1 LEGRIRGKSIQKS
14 TKEQIQERPD
24 IKKVGKEHIL
34 RLRYKIIIF
43 LSFFLICAS
52 LLIGTAAADSGVG
65 IREEINQFPGFA
77 GILIK
82 DLNTQEVLFSHN
94 EDKLFTPA
102 SLTKVFTL
110 LVALEIFGEE
120 YAYPTSFY
128 FSSTTPG
135 EINGDLYIVG
145 SGDPTQTPE
154 VIRKIADALVQKFS
168 IKYISGDIV
177 LDNSKFLPEEF
188 LGRGWMWDDKNPLIG
203 ALTVTGYKV
212 KEKQNSY
219 LNTMP
224 LLWGNIF
231 SQELSKKGVKI
242 GGDIRIGKTKENLR
256 IKYIYYSDTLD
267 KILAYMMKKSDNQSA
282 ENIFRTLA
290 LMDNPEGSPTTIARA
305 IASLE
310 EVIDTA
316 LGLKWGK
323 DYILVDGCGLSEYN
337 LTTPT
342 HLVNAI
348 TYLYRKYDFKIL
360 DYFASTKE
368 KGTLKERMPFQVW
381 GKTGTLSSASALAG
395 LLETKDKRWV
405 VFCLME
411 NNFIFI
417 EEENNPKKFENR
429 IIEYIYENL

>member
-1 LEGRIRGKSIQKS
+1 M
-14 TKEQIQERPD
+14 
-24 IKKVGKEHIL
+24 
-34 RLRYKIIIF
+34 IF
-43 LSFFLICAS
+43 TSFLICVAGAG
-52 LLIGTAAADSGVG
+52 IG
-65 IREEINQFPGFA
+65 IREEIDQFPGFS

-102 SLTKVFTL
+102 SLTKIFTL
-110 LVALEIFGEE
+110 LAALEIFDEKQH
-120 YAYPTSFY
+120 AYPTSFY
-128 FSSTTPG
+128 FSSTAPG
-135 EINGDLYIVG
+135 EINGDLYAVG
-145 SGDPTQTPE
+145 SGDPTQSPE
-154 VIRKIADALVQKFS
+154 VIRKIADALVQKFG
-168 IKYISGDIV
+168 IRHISGDIV

-224 LLWGNIF
+224 LLWGKIF

-242 GGDIRIGKTKENLR
+242 DGSIRIGKTKENLQV
-256 IKYIYYSDTLD
+256 KYIYYSDTLD

-290 LMDNPEGSPTTIARA
+290 IEDNPEETSTIAQA

-310 EVIDTA
+310 EVIDTV

-337 LTTPT
+337 LTTPA
-342 HLVNAI
+342 HLVEAI
-348 TYLYRKYDFKIL
+348 SYLYQKYDFKIL
-360 DYFASTKE
+360 DYFANTKE
-368 KGTLKERMPFQVW
+368 KGTLKERLPFQVW

-395 LLETKDKRWV
+395 ILQTKNKRWV

-417 EEENNPKKFENR
+417 EEENDPKIFENR

>member
-1 LEGRIRGKSIQKS
+1 M
-14 TKEQIQERPD
+14 
-24 IKKVGKEHIL
+24 
-34 RLRYKIIIF
+34 IF
-43 LSFFLICAS
+43 TS
-52 LLIGTAAADSGVG
+52 LLICVAGAGTD
-65 IREEINQFPGFA
+65 IREEINQFPGFS

-82 DLNTQEVLFSHN
+82 DLNTQEILFSHN

-102 SLTKVFTL
+102 SLAKIFTL
-110 LVALEIFGEE
+110 LSALEILGEE
-120 YAYPTSFY
+120 YVYQTSFY
-128 FSSTTPG
+128 FSSTVPG
-135 EINGDLYIVG
+135 EINGDLYVVG
-145 SGDPTQTPE
+145 SGDPTQSPE
-154 VIRKIADALVQKFS
+154 VIRKIADDLVQKFG
-168 IKYISGDIV
+168 IRHISGDIV

-203 ALTVTGYKV
+203 ALTVMGYKV

-242 GGDIRIGKTKENLR
+242 EGNIRIGKTKENLR
-256 IKYIYYSDTLD
+256 VKYIYYSDTMD

-290 LMDNPEGSPTTIARA
+290 SEGNPDEVSTIARA

-310 EVIDTA
+310 EVIDTS

-337 LTTPT
+337 LTTPS
-342 HLVNAI
+342 HLVKAI
-348 TYLYRKYDFKIL
+348 TYLYQKYDFKIL

-368 KGTLKERMPFQVW
+368 KGTLKERRPFQVW
-381 GKTGTLSSASALAG
+381 GKTGTLSSTSALAG
-395 LLETKDKRWV
+395 ILQTKNKRWI

-417 EEENNPKKFENR
+417 EEENDPKIFENR

>member
-1 LEGRIRGKSIQKS
+1 MDIAVAGIG
-14 TKEQIQERPD
+14 TGIQEEVD
-24 IKKVGKEHIL
+24 K
-34 RLRYKIIIF
+34 F
-43 LSFFLICAS
+43 
-52 LLIGTAAADSGVG
+52 SG
-65 IREEINQFPGFA
+65 FS

-102 SLTKVFTL
+102 SLTKIFTL
-110 LVALEIFGEE
+110 LVALETFDEE
-120 YAYPTSFY
+120 QYAYPTSFY

-145 SGDPTQTPE
+145 SGDPTQSPD
-154 VIRKIADALVQKFS
+154 VIRKIADALVQKYG
-168 IKYISGDIV
+168 IRYISGDIV

-203 ALTVTGYKV
+203 ALTVTGYKI

-219 LNTMP
+219 FNTMP
-224 LLWGNIF
+224 LLWGKIF

-242 GGDIRIGKTKENLR
+242 EGNVRIRKAQEDLR
-256 IKYIYYSDTLD
+256 VKYIYYSDTLE
-267 KILAYMMKKSDNQSA
+267 KMLAYMMKKSDNQSA

-290 LMDNPEGSPTTIARA
+290 LIGNPDEVSTITRA
-305 IASLE
+305 ISSLE
-310 EVIDTA
+310 EVIDTT

-337 LTTPT
+337 LTTPA
-342 HLVNAI
+342 HLVKAI

-368 KGTLKERMPFQVW
+368 KGTLKERLPFQVW

-417 EEENNPKKFENR
+417 EDENDPKIFENR
-429 IIEYIYENL
+429 IIEYIYENF

>member
-1 LEGRIRGKSIQKS
+1 MK
-14 TKEQIQERPD
+14 D
-24 IKKVGKEHIL
+24 IMGYVIKPGKELIL
-34 RLRYKIIIF
+34 KLKHRIIIF
-43 LSFFLICAS
+43 LSSFLICVS
-52 LLIGTAAADSGVG
+52 LLICVAGAGTG
-65 IREEINQFPGFA
+65 IREEINQFPGFS
-77 GILIK
+77 GVLIK

-94 EDKLFTPA
+94 EDKFFTPA
-102 SLTKVFTL
+102 SLTKIFTL
-110 LVALEIFGEE
+110 LAALEIFNEE
-120 YAYPTSFY
+120 QYAYPTFFY

-154 VIRKIADALVQKFS
+154 VIRKIADALVQKFN
-168 IKYISGDIV
+168 IKCISGDIV
-177 LDNSKFLPEEF
+177 LDNSKFSPEEF

-224 LLWGNIF
+224 FLWGKIF

-242 GGDIRIGKTKENLR
+242 EGNIRIGKVQEDLR

-290 LMDNPEGSPTTIARA
+290 PEDNPEGVSTIARA

-310 EVIDTA
+310 EVMDIF

-342 HLVNAI
+342 HLVEAI
-348 TYLYRKYDFKIL
+348 TYLYQKFDFKIL
-360 DYFASTKE
+360 DYFANTKE
-368 KGTLKERMPFQVW
+368 KGTLKERLPFQVW
-381 GKTGTLSSASALAG
+381 GKTGTLSSTSALAG
-395 LLETKDKRWV
+395 LFETKNKRWV

-417 EEENNPKKFENR
+417 EEEDDPKIFENR

>member
-1 LEGRIRGKSIQKS
+1 MSQTFAEKTR
-14 TKEQIQERPD
+14 KEQSL
-24 IKKVGKEHIL
+24 K
-34 RLRYKIIIF
+34 LRYKIIT
-43 LSFFLICAS
+43 LSFIILIFTS
-52 LLIGTAAADSGVG
+52 LLICVAGAGTD
-65 IREEINQFPGFA
+65 IREETNQFSGFS

-82 DLNTQEVLFSHN
+82 DLNTQEVLFSYN

-102 SLTKVFTL
+102 SLTKIFTL
-110 LVALEIFGEE
+110 LSALEILGEE
-120 YAYPTSFY
+120 YVYQTSFY
-128 FSSTTPG
+128 FSSTVPG
-135 EINGDLYIVG
+135 EINGDLYMAG
-145 SGDPTQTPE
+145 SGDPTQSPE
-154 VIRKIADALVQKFS
+154 VIRKIADDLVQKFS
-168 IKYISGDIV
+168 IRHISGDIV

-203 ALTVTGYKV
+203 AFTVTGYKV

-219 LNTMP
+219 LDTMP

-242 GGDIRIGKTKENLR
+242 KGDIRIGKIPKDLKV
-256 IKYIYYSDTLD
+256 KYIYYSNTLD
-267 KILAYMMKKSDNQSA
+267 KILAYMMKESDNQSA

-290 LMDNPEGSPTTIARA
+290 QENNPEEASTVARA

-316 LGLKWGK
+316 LGLKWGE

-337 LTTPT
+337 LTTPA
-342 HLVNAI
+342 HLVKAI
-348 TYLYRKYDFKIL
+348 TYLYQKYDFKIL

-368 KGTLKERMPFQVW
+368 KGTLKERLSFQAW

-395 LLETKDKRWV
+395 LLQTKNKRWI

-411 NNFIFI
+411 NNFLFI
-417 EEENNPKKFENR
+417 EEGNDPKIFENR

>member
-1 LEGRIRGKSIQKS
+1 MKLK
-14 TKEQIQERPD
+14 
-24 IKKVGKEHIL
+24 
-34 RLRYKIIIF
+34 YKIIIF
-43 LSFFLICAS
+43 LSSFLIFTS
-52 LLIGTAAADSGVG
+52 LLIGAAGAGTD
-65 IREEINQFPGFA
+65 IREEINQFPGFS
-77 GILIK
+77 GVLIK
-82 DLNTQEVLFSHN
+82 DLNTQEVLFSHS

-102 SLTKVFTL
+102 SLTKIFTL
-110 LVALEIFGEE
+110 LAALEIFDEQQ

-145 SGDPTQTPE
+145 SGDPTQSPD
-154 VIRKIADALVQKFS
+154 VIRKIADTLVQKYD
-168 IKYISGDIV
+168 IRHISGDIV
-177 LDNSKFLPEEF
+177 LDNSKFLPQEF

-242 GGDIRIGKTKENLR
+242 EGNIRIGKVQEDLQV
-256 IKYIYYSDTLD
+256 KYINYSDTLD

-290 LMDNPEGSPTTIARA
+290 PEDNPEGGSATIARS

-310 EVIDTA
+310 EIIDTV

-337 LTTPT
+337 LMTPA
-342 HLVNAI
+342 HLVKAI
-348 TYLYRKYDFKIL
+348 SYLYRKYDFKIL
-360 DYFASTKE
+360 DYFANTKE
-368 KGTLKERMPFQVW
+368 KGTLKERLPFQVW

-395 LLETKDKRWV
+395 LLETKNKKWI

-417 EEENNPKKFENR
+417 EEEDDPKKFENR
-429 IIEYIYENL
+429 IIEYIYENF

>member
-1 LEGRIRGKSIQKS
+1 LK
-14 TKEQIQERPD
+14 
-24 IKKVGKEHIL
+24 
-34 RLRYKIIIF
+34 LRYKIIIF
-43 LSFFLICAS
+43 LSSFLICAL
-52 LLIGTAAADSGVG
+52 LLIGTVAADPGVG
-65 IREEINQFPGFA
+65 IRDEINQFPGFS
-77 GILIK
+77 GVLIK
-82 DLNTQEVLFSHN
+82 DLNTQEVLFSYN

-102 SLTKVFTL
+102 SLTKIFTL
-110 LVALEIFGEE
+110 MAALEIFDEE
-120 YAYPTSFY
+120 QYAYPTSFY

-135 EINGDLYIVG
+135 EINGDLYIAG

-154 VIRKIADALVQKFS
+154 VIRKIADALVQKFN
-168 IKYISGDIV
+168 IRHISGDIV

-203 ALTVTGYKV
+203 ALTVMGSKV

-242 GGDIRIGKTKENLR
+242 EGGIRIGKTKEDSR
-256 IKYIYYSDTLD
+256 VKYVYYSDTLD

-282 ENIFRTLA
+282 ENIFRSLA
-290 LMDNPEGSPTTIARA
+290 PEDNPEGSSTTIARS

-316 LGLKWGK
+316 LGLKWGE
-323 DYILVDGCGLSEYN
+323 DYIFVDGCGLSEYN
-337 LTTPT
+337 LITSA
-342 HLVNAI
+342 HLVEVI
-348 TYLYRKYDFKIL
+348 SYLYRKYDFKIL
-360 DYFASTKE
+360 DYFANTKE
-368 KGTLKERMPFQVW
+368 KGTLRERLPFQVW

-395 LLETKDKRWV
+395 LLKTKNKRWV

-417 EEENNPKKFENR
+417 EDENDPKIFENR
-429 IIEYIYENL
+429 IIEHIYENF

>member
-1 LEGRIRGKSIQKS
+1 LK
-14 TKEQIQERPD
+14 
-24 IKKVGKEHIL
+24 
-34 RLRYKIIIF
+34 LRYKIIIF
-43 LSFFLICAS
+43 LLSFLICVS
-52 LLIGTAAADSGVG
+52 LLIGAAGAGTGTG
-65 IREEINQFPGFA
+65 IQEEIKQFPGFS

-102 SLTKVFTL
+102 SLTKIFTL
-110 LVALEIFGEE
+110 LAALEIFDEE
-120 YAYPTSFY
+120 QYAYPTSFY

-135 EINGDLYIVG
+135 EINGNLYVAG
-145 SGDPTQTPE
+145 SGDPTQSPE
-154 VIRKIADALVQKFS
+154 VIRKIADDLVQKYS
-168 IKYISGDIV
+168 IRHISGDII
-177 LDNSKFLPEEF
+177 LDNSKFSPEEF

-203 ALTVTGYKV
+203 ALTVTGDKV

-242 GGDIRIGKTKENLR
+242 KGNIRIGNVQEGLKV
-256 IKYIYYSDTLD
+256 KYIYYSDSLD
-267 KILAYMMKKSDNQSA
+267 KILAYMMKKSDNQIA

-290 LMDNPEGSPTTIARA
+290 PEDNPEEGSITIARA

-310 EVIDTA
+310 KIVDTA

-337 LTTPT
+337 LTTPA
-342 HLVNAI
+342 HLVKAI
-348 TYLYRKYDFKIL
+348 SYLYRKYDFKIL
-360 DYFASTKE
+360 DYFATTKE
-368 KGTLKERMPFQVW
+368 KGTLRERLPFQVW

-395 LLETKDKRWV
+395 LLETKNKRWV

-417 EEENNPKKFENR
+417 EEENDPKIFENR

>member
-1 LEGRIRGKSIQKS
+1 L
-14 TKEQIQERPD
+14 
-24 IKKVGKEHIL
+24 IKKIGKEKSL
-34 RLRYKIIIF
+34 KLRYKIIIF
-43 LSFFLICAS
+43 LSSFLICVS
-52 LLIGTAAADSGVG
+52 LLIGAAGAGTIG
-65 IREEINQFPGFA
+65 IREEINQFSGFS

-102 SLTKVFTL
+102 SLTKIFTL
-110 LVALEIFGEE
+110 MAALEILGEE

-135 EINGDLYIVG
+135 EINGNLHVVG
-145 SGDPTQTPE
+145 SGDPTQSPD
-154 VIRKIADALVQKFS
+154 VIRKIADDLVQKYS
-168 IKYISGDIV
+168 IRHISGDIV

-203 ALTVTGYKV
+203 ALTVTGSKV
-212 KEKQNSY
+212 KEKQISY

-242 GGDIRIGKTKENLR
+242 EGDIRIGKTPEDLQ
-256 IKYIYYSDTLD
+256 IKYIYYSDTMD
-267 KILAYMMKKSDNQSA
+267 KMLAYMMKKSDNQSA

-290 LMDNPEGSPTTIARA
+290 PEDSPEGGSITIARA

-310 EVIDTA
+310 KIVDTA

-337 LTTPT
+337 LTTPA
-342 HLVNAI
+342 HLVKAI
-348 TYLYRKYDFKIL
+348 AYLYQKHDFKIL
-360 DYFASTKE
+360 DYFATTKE
-368 KGTLKERMPFQVW
+368 GGTLKERLPFQAW

-395 LLETKDKRWV
+395 ILQTKNKRWV

-417 EEENNPKKFENR
+417 EEENDPKIFENR
-429 IIEYIYENL
+429 IIEYIYEKL

>member
-1 LEGRIRGKSIQKS
+1 MK
-14 TKEQIQERPD
+14 
-24 IKKVGKEHIL
+24 
-34 RLRYKIIIF
+34 LRYKIIIF
-43 LSFFLICAS
+43 LSSFLICAL
-52 LLIGTAAADSGVG
+52 LLIGTVAADPGVG
-65 IREEINQFPGFA
+65 IRDEINQFPGFS
-77 GILIK
+77 GVLIK
-82 DLNTQEVLFSHN
+82 DLNTQEVLFSYN

-102 SLTKVFTL
+102 SLTKIFTL
-110 LVALEIFGEE
+110 MAALEIFDEE
-120 YAYPTSFY
+120 QYAYPTSFY

-135 EINGDLYIVG
+135 EINGDLYIAG

-154 VIRKIADALVQKFS
+154 VIRKIADALVQKFN
-168 IKYISGDIV
+168 IRHISGDIV

-203 ALTVTGYKV
+203 ALTVMGSKV

-242 GGDIRIGKTKENLR
+242 EGGIRIGKTKEDSR
-256 IKYIYYSDTLD
+256 VKYVYYSDTLD

-282 ENIFRTLA
+282 ENIFRSLA
-290 LMDNPEGSPTTIARA
+290 PEDNPEGSSTTIARS

-316 LGLKWGK
+316 LGLKWGE

-337 LTTPT
+337 LITSA
-342 HLVNAI
+342 HLVEVI
-348 TYLYRKYDFKIL
+348 SYLYRKYDFKIL
-360 DYFASTKE
+360 DYFANTKE
-368 KGTLKERMPFQVW
+368 KGTLRERLPFQVW

-395 LLETKDKRWV
+395 LLKTKNKRWV

-417 EEENNPKKFENR
+417 EDENDPKIFENR
-429 IIEYIYENL
+429 IIEHIYENF

>member
-1 LEGRIRGKSIQKS
+1 LK
-14 TKEQIQERPD
+14 
-24 IKKVGKEHIL
+24 
-34 RLRYKIIIF
+34 LRYKIIIF
-43 LSFFLICAS
+43 LLSFLICVS
-52 LLIGTAAADSGVG
+52 LLIGAAGADTGTN
-65 IREEINQFPGFA
+65 IREEINQFPGFS

-102 SLTKVFTL
+102 SLTKIFTL
-110 LVALEIFGEE
+110 LAALEIFDEE
-120 YAYPTSFY
+120 QYAYPTSFY

-145 SGDPTQTPE
+145 SGDPTQSLE
-154 VIRKIADALVQKFS
+154 VIRKIADALVQKCN
-168 IKYISGDIV
+168 IKHISGDIV

-203 ALTVTGYKV
+203 ALTVMGYEV

-219 LNTMP
+219 LKTMP
-224 LLWGNIF
+224 LLWGNFF
-231 SQELSKKGVKI
+231 SQELSKKGLKI
-242 GGDIRIGKTKENLR
+242 DGSIRIGKTQEGLKV
-256 IKYIYYSDTLD
+256 KYIYYSDTLD
-267 KILAYMMKKSDNQSA
+267 KILAYMMKKSDNQTA
-282 ENIFRTLA
+282 ENIFRTLVPE
-290 LMDNPEGSPTTIARA
+290 DNPDGVSTIARA

-310 EVIDTA
+310 EVIDTT

-337 LTTPT
+337 LTTPA
-342 HLVNAI
+342 HLVKAI
-348 TYLYRKYDFKIL
+348 SYLYQKYDFKIL

-368 KGTLKERMPFQVW
+368 SGTLRERLPFQVW

-395 LLETKDKRWV
+395 LLETKNKRWV

-417 EEENNPKKFENR
+417 EEDDDPKIFENK

>member
-1 LEGRIRGKSIQKS
+1 MKLK
-14 TKEQIQERPD
+14 
-24 IKKVGKEHIL
+24 
-34 RLRYKIIIF
+34 YKIIIF
-43 LSFFLICAS
+43 LLSFLICVS
-52 LLIGTAAADSGVG
+52 LLIGAAGAGTGTD
-65 IREEINQFPGFA
+65 IREEISQFPGFS

-102 SLTKVFTL
+102 SLTKIFTL
-110 LVALEIFGEE
+110 LAALEILGEE

-128 FSSTTPG
+128 FSSTVPG
-135 EINGDLYIVG
+135 EINGDLYVVG

-154 VIRKIADALVQKFS
+154 VIRKIADDLVQKFS
-168 IKYISGDIV
+168 IRCISGDIV

-203 ALTVTGYKV
+203 ALTVMGYKV

-231 SQELSKKGVKI
+231 SQKLSEKGVKI
-242 GGDIRIGKTKENLR
+242 EGDIRIGKTQEDLKV
-256 IKYIYYSDTLD
+256 KYIYYSDTMD
-267 KILAYMMKKSDNQSA
+267 KMLAYMMKKSDNQSA

-290 LMDNPEGSPTTIARA
+290 PVDNLEGVSITIARA

-310 EVIDTA
+310 EIIDTA

-337 LTTPT
+337 LTTPA
-342 HLVNAI
+342 HLVKAI
-348 TYLYRKYDFKIL
+348 TYLYQKYDFKIL

-368 KGTLKERMPFQVW
+368 GGTLKERLPFQAW

-395 LLETKDKRWV
+395 ILQTKDKRWV

-417 EEENNPKKFENR
+417 EDENDPKIFENR

>member
-1 LEGRIRGKSIQKS
+1 MK
-14 TKEQIQERPD
+14 
-24 IKKVGKEHIL
+24 L
-34 RLRYKIIIF
+34 RCKIIIF
-43 LSFFLICAS
+43 LSFLLIFTS
-52 LLIGTAAADSGVG
+52 LLICVAGAGTD
-65 IREEINQFPGFA
+65 IREEINQFPGFS

-82 DLNTQEVLFSHN
+82 DLNTQEILFSHN

-102 SLTKVFTL
+102 SLAKIFTL
-110 LVALEIFGEE
+110 LSALEILGEE
-120 YAYPTSFY
+120 YVYQTSFY
-128 FSSTTPG
+128 FSSTVPG
-135 EINGDLYIVG
+135 EINGDLYVVG
-145 SGDPTQTPE
+145 SGDPTQSPE
-154 VIRKIADALVQKFS
+154 VIRKIADDLVQKFG
-168 IKYISGDIV
+168 IRHISGDIV

-203 ALTVTGYKV
+203 ALTVMGYKV

-242 GGDIRIGKTKENLR
+242 EGNIRIGKTKENLR
-256 IKYIYYSDTLD
+256 VKYIYYSDTMD

-290 LMDNPEGSPTTIARA
+290 SEGNPDEVSTIARA

-310 EVIDTA
+310 EVIDTS

-337 LTTPT
+337 LTTPS
-342 HLVNAI
+342 HLVKAI
-348 TYLYRKYDFKIL
+348 TYLYQKYDFKIL

-368 KGTLKERMPFQVW
+368 KGTLKERRHFQVW
-381 GKTGTLSSASALAG
+381 GKTGTLSSTSALAG
-395 LLETKDKRWV
+395 ILQTKNKRWI

-417 EEENNPKKFENR
+417 EEENDPKIFENR

>member
-1 LEGRIRGKSIQKS
+1 MKLK
-14 TKEQIQERPD
+14 
-24 IKKVGKEHIL
+24 
-34 RLRYKIIIF
+34 YKIIIF
-43 LSFFLICAS
+43 LLSFLLCVSLSIGAS
-52 LLIGTAAADSGVG
+52 GAGAGTG
-65 IREEINQFPGFA
+65 IQEEMNQFPGFS
-77 GILIK
+77 GVLIK
-82 DLNTQEVLFSHN
+82 NLNTQEVLFSHN

-102 SLTKVFTL
+102 SLTKIFTL
-110 LVALEIFGEE
+110 LAALEILGEE

-135 EINGDLYIVG
+135 EINGNLYVAG
-145 SGDPTQTPE
+145 SGDPIQSPE
-154 VIRKIADALVQKFS
+154 IIRKIADALVQKYS
-168 IKYISGDIV
+168 IRHISGDIV

-203 ALTVTGYKV
+203 ALTVMGDKV
-212 KEKQNSY
+212 KEKQISY
-219 LNTMP
+219 LNAMP

-242 GGDIRIGKTKENLR
+242 KGDIRIGKVQEGLKV
-256 IKYIYYSDTLD
+256 KYIYYSDTLD

-290 LMDNPEGSPTTIARA
+290 PEDNPEEVSSIARA

-310 EVIDTA
+310 EVIDTT
-316 LGLKWGK
+316 LSLKWGN

-337 LTTPT
+337 LTTPA

-348 TYLYRKYDFKIL
+348 TYLYRKYDFKVL

-368 KGTLKERMPFQVW
+368 SGTLRERLPFQVW

-395 LLETKDKRWV
+395 LLETKNKRWV

-411 NNFIFI
+411 NNFIFM
-417 EEENNPKKFENR
+417 EDENDPKKFENK
-429 IIEYIYENL
+429 IIEYIYEKL

>member
-1 LEGRIRGKSIQKS
+1 MKLKN
-14 TKEQIQERPD
+14 
-24 IKKVGKEHIL
+24 
-34 RLRYKIIIF
+34 KIIIF
-43 LSFFLICAS
+43 LSSFLICAS
-52 LLIGTAAADSGVG
+52 LLIGAAGADTGIG
-65 IREEINQFPGFA
+65 IREEISQFPGFS

-102 SLTKVFTL
+102 SLTKIFTL
-110 LVALEIFGEE
+110 LAALEIFGEE

-168 IKYISGDIV
+168 IKCISGDIV
-177 LDNSKFLPEEF
+177 LDNSKFSPEEF

-203 ALTVTGYKV
+203 ALTVRGCEV

-242 GGDIRIGKTKENLR
+242 EGNIRIGKVQEDLR

-290 LMDNPEGSPTTIARA
+290 PEGNPEGLSTTIARA

-310 EVIDTA
+310 EVIDIA

-323 DYILVDGCGLSEYN
+323 DYIFVDGCGLSEYN
-337 LTTPT
+337 LTTPA
-342 HLVNAI
+342 HLVKAI

-368 KGTLKERMPFQVW
+368 KGTLRERLPFQVW

-395 LLETKDKRWV
+395 LLETKNKRWV

-417 EEENNPKKFENR
+417 EEEDGPKKFENR
-429 IIEYIYENL
+429 IIEYIYENF

>member
-1 LEGRIRGKSIQKS
+1 L
-14 TKEQIQERPD
+14 
-24 IKKVGKEHIL
+24 
-34 RLRYKIIIF
+34 IF
-43 LSFFLICAS
+43 TS
-52 LLIGTAAADSGVG
+52 LLICVAGAGID
-65 IREEINQFPGFA
+65 IREEMNQFSGFS

-102 SLTKVFTL
+102 SLTKIFTL
-110 LVALEIFGEE
+110 LSALEILGEE
-120 YAYPTSFY
+120 YVYQTFFY
-128 FSSTTPG
+128 FSSTVSG

-145 SGDPTQTPE
+145 SGDPTQSPE
-154 VIRKIADALVQKFS
+154 VIRKIADDLVQKFS
-168 IKYISGDIV
+168 IKHISGDIV

-203 ALTVTGYKV
+203 ALTVMGYKV

-231 SQELSKKGVKI
+231 SQKLSEKGVKI
-242 GGDIRIGKTKENLR
+242 EGDIRIGKTKENLKV
-256 IKYIYYSDTLD
+256 KYIYYSDTLD

-290 LMDNPEGSPTTIARA
+290 PVDNPEGVSITIARA

-310 EVIDTA
+310 EIIDTA

-337 LTTPT
+337 LTTPA
-342 HLVNAI
+342 HLVKAI
-348 TYLYRKYDFKIL
+348 TYLYQKYDFKIL
-360 DYFASTKE
+360 DYFATTKE
-368 KGTLKERMPFQVW
+368 GGTLKERLPFQAW

-395 LLETKDKRWV
+395 ILQTKNKRWI

-417 EEENNPKKFENR
+417 EEENDPKIFENR

>member
-1 LEGRIRGKSIQKS
+1 MK
-14 TKEQIQERPD
+14 T
-24 IKKVGKEHIL
+24 GKEKSL
-34 RLRYKIIIF
+34 KLKYKIIIF
-43 LSFFLICAS
+43 LLSFLICVS
-52 LLIGTAAADSGVG
+52 LLIGAAGAGTGTD
-65 IREEINQFPGFA
+65 IREDINQFPGFS

-102 SLTKVFTL
+102 SLTKIFTL
-110 LVALEIFGEE
+110 LAALEIFDEE
-120 YAYPTSFY
+120 QYAYPTSFY

-145 SGDPTQTPE
+145 SGDPTQSPD
-154 VIRKIADALVQKFS
+154 VIRKIADALVQKFN
-168 IKYISGDIV
+168 INHISGDIV

-203 ALTVTGYKV
+203 ALAVMGDKV

-231 SQELSKKGVKI
+231 FQELSKKGVKI
-242 GGDIRIGKTKENLR
+242 KGDIRIGKVQEGLKV
-256 IKYIYYSDTLD
+256 KYIYYSDTLD
-267 KILAYMMKKSDNQSA
+267 KMLAYMMKKSDNQSA

-290 LMDNPEGSPTTIARA
+290 SEDNPEVVSTTIAQA

-310 EVIDTA
+310 EVIDTT

-337 LTTPT
+337 LMTPA
-342 HLVNAI
+342 HLVNAM

-360 DYFASTKE
+360 DYFANTKE
-368 KGTLKERMPFQVW
+368 GGTLKERLPFQVW

-395 LLETKDKRWV
+395 ILETKNKRWV
-405 VFCLME
+405 VFCLIE

-417 EEENNPKKFENR
+417 EEDNDPKIFENR

>member
-1 LEGRIRGKSIQKS
+1 MK
-14 TKEQIQERPD
+14 
-24 IKKVGKEHIL
+24 L
-34 RLRYKIIIF
+34 RCKIIIF
-43 LSFFLICAS
+43 LLFLLIFTS
-52 LLIGTAAADSGVG
+52 LLICVAGAGTD
-65 IREEINQFPGFA
+65 IREEINQFPGFS

-82 DLNTQEVLFSHN
+82 DLNTQEILFSHN

-102 SLTKVFTL
+102 SLAKIFTL
-110 LVALEIFGEE
+110 LSALEILGEE
-120 YAYPTSFY
+120 YVYQTSFY
-128 FSSTTPG
+128 FSSTVPG
-135 EINGDLYIVG
+135 EINGDLYVVG
-145 SGDPTQTPE
+145 SGDPTQSPE
-154 VIRKIADALVQKFS
+154 VIRKIADDLVQKFG
-168 IKYISGDIV
+168 IRHISGDIV
-177 LDNSKFLPEEF
+177 LDNSKLLPEEF

-203 ALTVTGYKV
+203 ALTVMGYKV
-212 KEKQNSY
+212 KEKQISY

-242 GGDIRIGKTKENLR
+242 EGNIRIGKTKENLR
-256 IKYIYYSDTLD
+256 VKYIYYSDTMD

-290 LMDNPEGSPTTIARA
+290 QEDNPEGVSITIARA

-310 EVIDTA
+310 EVIDTS

-337 LTTPT
+337 LTTPS
-342 HLVNAI
+342 HLVKAI
-348 TYLYRKYDFKIL
+348 TYLYQKYDFKIL

-368 KGTLKERMPFQVW
+368 KGTLKERRPFQVW
-381 GKTGTLSSASALAG
+381 GKTGTLSSTSALAG
-395 LLETKDKRWV
+395 ILQTKNKRWV

-417 EEENNPKKFENR
+417 EEENDPKIFENR

>member
-1 LEGRIRGKSIQKS
+1 MK
-14 TKEQIQERPD
+14 
-24 IKKVGKEHIL
+24 
-34 RLRYKIIIF
+34 LRYKIIIF
-43 LSFFLICAS
+43 LSFFFIFTS
-52 LLIGTAAADSGVG
+52 LLICVAGAGTN
-65 IREEINQFPGFA
+65 IREEINQFPGFS
-77 GILIK
+77 GILIR

-102 SLTKVFTL
+102 SLTKIFTL
-110 LVALEIFGEE
+110 LAALEIFDEE
-120 YAYPTSFY
+120 QYAYPTSFY
-128 FSSTTPG
+128 FSSTVPG

-154 VIRKIADALVQKFS
+154 VIRKIADDLVQKFS
-168 IKYISGDIV
+168 IRHISGDIV

-224 LLWGNIF
+224 LLWGKIF
-231 SQELSKKGVKI
+231 SQGLSKKGVKV
-242 GGDIRIGKTKENLR
+242 GGDTRIGKTKENLR
-256 IKYIYYSDTLD
+256 VKYIYYSDTMN

-282 ENIFRTLA
+282 ENIFRSLA
-290 LMDNPEGSPTTIARA
+290 PEDNPEGVSTTIARA
-305 IASLE
+305 ITSLE

-337 LTTPT
+337 LTTPA
-342 HLVNAI
+342 HLVKAI
-348 TYLYRKYDFKIL
+348 TYLYQKYNFKIL
-360 DYFASTKE
+360 DYFANTKE
-368 KGTLKERMPFQVW
+368 KGTLKERLPFQVW

-395 LLETKDKRWV
+395 LLETKNKRWV
-405 VFCLME
+405 VFCFME

-417 EEENNPKKFENR
+417 EEENDPKIFENR

>member
-1 LEGRIRGKSIQKS
+1 MDIAVAGIG
-14 TKEQIQERPD
+14 TGIQEEMD
-24 IKKVGKEHIL
+24 K
-34 RLRYKIIIF
+34 F
-43 LSFFLICAS
+43 
-52 LLIGTAAADSGVG
+52 SG
-65 IREEINQFPGFA
+65 FS

-102 SLTKVFTL
+102 SLTKIFTL
-110 LVALEIFGEE
+110 LVALETFDEE
-120 YAYPTSFY
+120 QYAYPTSFY

-135 EINGDLYIVG
+135 EINGDLYVVG
-145 SGDPTQTPE
+145 SGDPTQSPD
-154 VIRKIADALVQKFS
+154 VIRKIADALVQKYN
-168 IKYISGDIV
+168 IRHISGDIV

-219 LNTMP
+219 FNTMP
-224 LLWGNIF
+224 LLWGKIF

-242 GGDIRIGKTKENLR
+242 EGNVRIRKAQEGLR
-256 IKYIYYSDTLD
+256 VKYIYYSDTLE
-267 KILAYMMKKSDNQSA
+267 KMLAYMMKKSDNQSA

-290 LMDNPEGSPTTIARA
+290 LIGNPDGVSTIARA
-305 IASLE
+305 ISSLE
-310 EVIDTA
+310 EVIDTT

-337 LTTPT
+337 LTTPS
-342 HLVNAI
+342 HLVKAI
-348 TYLYRKYDFKIL
+348 TYLYRKYDFKVL

-368 KGTLKERMPFQVW
+368 KGTLKERLPFQVW

-395 LLETKDKRWV
+395 LLETKNKRWI
-405 VFCLME
+405 VFCLIE

-417 EEENNPKKFENR
+417 EEENDPKKFENR
-429 IIEYIYENL
+429 IIEYIYENF

>member
-1 LEGRIRGKSIQKS
+1 LKLK
-14 TKEQIQERPD
+14 
-24 IKKVGKEHIL
+24 
-34 RLRYKIIIF
+34 YKIIIF
-43 LSFFLICAS
+43 LSSFLICVS
-52 LLIGTAAADSGVG
+52 LLIGAAVAGTG
-65 IREEINQFPGFA
+65 IREEIDNFPGFP
-77 GILIK
+77 GVLIK

-102 SLTKVFTL
+102 SLTKIFTL
-110 LVALEIFGEE
+110 LAALEIFDEE
-120 YAYPTSFY
+120 QHTYPTSFY
-128 FSSTTPG
+128 FSSTTSG

-177 LDNSKFLPEEF
+177 LDNSKFLPQEF

-203 ALTVTGYKV
+203 ALTVTGYKA

-224 LLWGNIF
+224 LLWGKIF

-242 GGDIRIGKTKENLR
+242 EGNIRIGKTQEDLR
-256 IKYIYYSDTLD
+256 VKYIYYSDTLD

-290 LMDNPEGSPTTIARA
+290 PEDNPEGVFSIARA

-310 EVIDTA
+310 EVIDTI

-337 LTTPT
+337 LMTPA
-342 HLVNAI
+342 HLVKAI
-348 TYLYRKYDFKIL
+348 SYLYQKYDFKIL
-360 DYFASTKE
+360 DYFANTKE
-368 KGTLKERMPFQVW
+368 KGTLKERLPFQVW

-395 LLETKDKRWV
+395 LLETKNKRWV

-417 EEENNPKKFENR
+417 EEENDPKIFENK

>member
-1 LEGRIRGKSIQKS
+1 MK
-14 TKEQIQERPD
+14 
-24 IKKVGKEHIL
+24 
-34 RLRYKIIIF
+34 LRYKIIIF
-43 LSFFLICAS
+43 LSSFLIFTF
-52 LLIGTAAADSGVG
+52 LLIYIACAGTG
-65 IREEINQFPGFA
+65 IREEINQFPGFS

-102 SLTKVFTL
+102 SLTKIFTL
-110 LVALEIFGEE
+110 LAALEIFDEE
-120 YAYPTSFY
+120 QYTYPTSFY
-128 FSSTTPG
+128 FSSTTSG
-135 EINGDLYIVG
+135 EINGDLYVVG
-145 SGDPTQTPE
+145 SGDSTQSPE
-154 VIRKIADALVQKFS
+154 VIRKIADDLVQKFD
-168 IKYISGDIV
+168 IRYISGDIV

-203 ALTVTGYKV
+203 ALTVMGYKV
-212 KEKQNSY
+212 KEKQNSH
-219 LNTMP
+219 LNAMP

-242 GGDIRIGKTKENLR
+242 KGDIRIGKVQEDLR
-256 IKYIYYSDTLD
+256 IKYVYYPDTLD
-267 KILAYMMKKSDNQSA
+267 KILVYMMKKSDNQSA

-290 LMDNPEGSPTTIARA
+290 LMDNPEGVSSIARA

-310 EVIDTA
+310 EVIDTT

-337 LTTPT
+337 LMTPA
-342 HLVNAI
+342 HLVKAI
-348 TYLYRKYDFKIL
+348 SYLYRKYDFKIL
-360 DYFASTKE
+360 DYFANTKE
-368 KGTLKERMPFQVW
+368 SGTLKERLPFQVW

-395 LLETKDKRWV
+395 ILQTKNKRWI

-417 EEENNPKKFENR
+417 EEEDDPKIFENR

>member
-1 LEGRIRGKSIQKS
+1 MK
-14 TKEQIQERPD
+14 
-24 IKKVGKEHIL
+24 
-34 RLRYKIIIF
+34 LRYTIIIF
-43 LSFFLICAS
+43 LSLFLIFTS
-52 LLIGTAAADSGVG
+52 LLICVAGASTD
-65 IREEINQFPGFA
+65 IQEEINQFAGFS
-77 GILIK
+77 GVLIK

-102 SLTKVFTL
+102 SLTKIFTL
-110 LVALEIFGEE
+110 LAALEMLGEE

-128 FSSTTPG
+128 FSSTVPG
-135 EINGDLYIVG
+135 EINGDLYIIG
-145 SGDPTQTPE
+145 SGDPTQSPE
-154 VIRKIADALVQKFS
+154 VIIKIADDLVQKFS
-168 IKYISGDIV
+168 IRHISGDIV

-203 ALTVTGYKV
+203 ALTVTGYKIN
-212 KEKQNSY
+212 EKQNSY

-242 GGDIRIGKTKENLR
+242 KGDIRIGKTPEDLKV
-256 IKYIYYSDTLD
+256 KYIYYSDTLD
-267 KILAYMMKKSDNQSA
+267 KILAYMMKKSDNQIA

-290 LMDNPEGSPTTIARA
+290 QANNPEEASTVART

-337 LTTPT
+337 ITTPA
-342 HLVNAI
+342 HLVKAI
-348 TYLYRKYDFKIL
+348 TYLYQKYDFKIL

-368 KGTLKERMPFQVW
+368 KGTLKERLSFQVW

-395 LLETKDKRWV
+395 LLQTKNMRWV

-417 EEENNPKKFENR
+417 EDENDPKIFENR
-429 IIEYIYENL
+429 IIEYIYQNL

>member
-1 LEGRIRGKSIQKS
+1 MGYV
-14 TKEQIQERPD
+14 
-24 IKKVGKEHIL
+24 IKPGKELIL
-34 RLRYKIIIF
+34 KLKYKIIIF
-43 LSFFLICAS
+43 LSSFLIFTS
-52 LLIGTAAADSGVG
+52 LLICVAGAGTN
-65 IREEINQFPGFA
+65 IREEINRFPGFS

-102 SLTKVFTL
+102 SLAKIFTL
-110 LVALEIFGEE
+110 LVALEIFDEE
-120 YAYPTSFY
+120 QYAYPTSFY
-128 FSSTTPG
+128 FSSTVPG

-145 SGDPTQTPE
+145 SGDPTQTPK

-168 IKYISGDIV
+168 IKFISGDIV
-177 LDNSKFLPEEF
+177 LDNSKFLPQEF

-242 GGDIRIGKTKENLR
+242 DGSIRIGKTKENLQA
-256 IKYIYYSDTLD
+256 KYIYYSDTLD
-267 KILAYMMKKSDNQSA
+267 KILAYMMKKSNNQSA

-290 LMDNPEGSPTTIARA
+290 PEDNPEGVSTIALA

-310 EVIDTA
+310 EIIDTV
-316 LGLKWGK
+316 LDLKWGK

-337 LTTPT
+337 LTTPA
-342 HLVNAI
+342 HLVKAI
-348 TYLYRKYDFKIL
+348 TYLYQKFDFKIL

-368 KGTLKERMPFQVW
+368 SGTLRERLPFQVW

-395 LLETKDKRWV
+395 LLQTKNKRWI

-417 EEENNPKKFENR
+417 EEENDPKIFENR

>member
-1 LEGRIRGKSIQKS
+1 MK
-14 TKEQIQERPD
+14 
-24 IKKVGKEHIL
+24 
-34 RLRYKIIIF
+34 LRYKIIIF
-43 LSFFLICAS
+43 LSSFLICVS
-52 LLIGTAAADSGVG
+52 LLICVAGAGIG
-65 IREEINQFPGFA
+65 IREEINQFPGFS
-77 GILIK
+77 GVLIK
-82 DLNTQEVLFSHN
+82 GLNTQEVLFSHN

-102 SLTKVFTL
+102 SLIKIFTL
-110 LVALEIFGEE
+110 LAALEILGEQ

-128 FSSTTPG
+128 FSSTIPG

-154 VIRKIADALVQKFS
+154 VIRKIADDLVQKYS
-168 IKYISGDIV
+168 IKHISGDIV

-224 LLWGNIF
+224 LLWGKIF

-242 GGDIRIGKTKENLR
+242 DGSIRIGKTKENLWV
-256 IKYIYYSDTLD
+256 KYIYYSDTMD
-267 KILAYMMKKSDNQSA
+267 KILAYMMKESDNQSA

-290 LMDNPEGSPTTIARA
+290 PEDSPEGVSTIARA

-310 EVIDTA
+310 EVMDKV

-323 DYILVDGCGLSEYN
+323 NYILVDGCGLSEYN
-337 LTTPT
+337 LTTPA
-342 HLVNAI
+342 HLVKAI
-348 TYLYRKYDFKIL
+348 SYLYQKYGFKIL
-360 DYFASTKE
+360 DYFANTKE
-368 KGTLKERMPFQVW
+368 NGTLKERLPFQVW

-395 LLETKDKRWV
+395 ILQTKNKRWV

-411 NNFIFI
+411 NSFIFI
-417 EEENNPKKFENR
+417 EEENDPKFFENR
-429 IIEYIYENL
+429 IIECIYENL

>member
-1 LEGRIRGKSIQKS
+1 LK
-14 TKEQIQERPD
+14 
-24 IKKVGKEHIL
+24 L
-34 RLRYKIIIF
+34 RCKIIIF
-43 LSFFLICAS
+43 LLFFLIFTFLFLMDIAVAG
-52 LLIGTAAADSGVG
+52 IGTGIQEEVDKFSG
-65 IREEINQFPGFA
+65 FS

-102 SLTKVFTL
+102 SLTKIFTL
-110 LVALEIFGEE
+110 LVALETFDEE
-120 YAYPTSFY
+120 QYAYPTSFY

-135 EINGDLYIVG
+135 EINGDLYVVG
-145 SGDPTQTPE
+145 SGDPTQSPD
-154 VIRKIADALVQKFS
+154 VIRKIADALVQKYG
-168 IKYISGDIV
+168 IRYISGDIV

-203 ALTVTGYKV
+203 ALTVTGYKI

-219 LNTMP
+219 FNTMP
-224 LLWGNIF
+224 LLWGKIF

-242 GGDIRIGKTKENLR
+242 EGNVRIRKAQEGLR
-256 IKYIYYSDTLD
+256 VKYIYYSDTLE
-267 KILAYMMKKSDNQSA
+267 KMLAYMMKKSDNQSA

-290 LMDNPEGSPTTIARA
+290 LIGNPDEVSTITRA
-305 IASLE
+305 ISSLE
-310 EVIDTA
+310 EVIDTT

-337 LTTPT
+337 LTTPA
-342 HLVNAI
+342 HLVKAI

-368 KGTLKERMPFQVW
+368 KGTLKERLPFQVW

-417 EEENNPKKFENR
+417 EDENDPKIFENR
-429 IIEYIYENL
+429 IIEYIYENF

>member
-1 LEGRIRGKSIQKS
+1 MQKK
-14 TKEQIQERPD
+14 TF
-24 IKKVGKEHIL
+24 IKKTGKEKNL
-34 RLRYKIIIF
+34 KLKNRIIIF
-43 LSFFLICAS
+43 LSCFLIFISFLICIAGAG
-52 LLIGTAAADSGVG
+52 IG
-65 IREEINQFPGFA
+65 IQEEINQFPGFS
-77 GILIK
+77 GVLIK

-94 EDKLFTPA
+94 ENKFYTPA
-102 SLTKVFTL
+102 SLTKIFTL
-110 LVALEIFGEE
+110 LAALETLGKE

-135 EINGDLYIVG
+135 EINGNLYIVG
-145 SGDPTQTPE
+145 SGDPTQSTE
-154 VIRKIADALVQKFS
+154 IIRKVADSLMQKCH
-168 IKYISGDIV
+168 IKHISGDIV

-203 ALTVTGYKV
+203 AFTVMGYEV

-231 SQELSKKGVKI
+231 SQELSQKGVKI
-242 GGDIRIGKTKENLR
+242 DGSIRIGKIQENLKV
-256 IKYIYYSDTLD
+256 KYIYYSDTLD
-267 KILAYMMKKSDNQSA
+267 KILAYMMKKSDNQMA
-282 ENIFRTLA
+282 ENIFRTLV
-290 LMDNPEGSPTTIARA
+290 PEDSSDGISTVAQA

-310 EVIDTA
+310 EVVNTA

-337 LTTPT
+337 LMTPA
-342 HLVNAI
+342 HLIKAI
-348 TYLYRKYDFKIL
+348 SYLYQKYDFKIL

-368 KGTLKERMPFQVW
+368 SGTLRERLPFQVW
-381 GKTGTLSSASALAG
+381 GKTGTLSSASAIAG
-395 LLETKDKRWV
+395 LLQTKSKRWV

-417 EEENNPKKFENR
+417 EDENDPKIFENR
-429 IIEYIYENL
+429 IIKYIYENL

>member
-1 LEGRIRGKSIQKS
+1 MDIAVAGIG
-14 TKEQIQERPD
+14 TGIQEEVD
-24 IKKVGKEHIL
+24 K
-34 RLRYKIIIF
+34 F
-43 LSFFLICAS
+43 
-52 LLIGTAAADSGVG
+52 SG
-65 IREEINQFPGFA
+65 FS

-110 LVALEIFGEE
+110 LAALEIFGEE

-145 SGDPTQTPE
+145 SGDPTQSPD
-154 VIRKIADALVQKFS
+154 VIRKIADTLVR
-168 IKYISGDIV
+168 KYNIRHISGDIV

-203 ALTVTGYKV
+203 ALAVRGCEV

-219 LNTMP
+219 FNIMP
-224 LLWGNIF
+224 LLWGKIF

-242 GGDIRIGKTKENLR
+242 EGNVRIRKAQEGLR
-256 IKYIYYSDTLD
+256 VKYIYYSDTLE
-267 KILAYMMKKSDNQSA
+267 KMLAYMMKKSDNQSA

-290 LMDNPEGSPTTIARA
+290 LIGNPDEVSTITRA
-305 IASLE
+305 ISSLE
-310 EVIDTA
+310 EVIDTT

-337 LTTPT
+337 LTTPA
-342 HLVNAI
+342 HLVKAI
-348 TYLYRKYDFKIL
+348 SYLYRKYDFEIL

-368 KGTLKERMPFQVW
+368 KGTLKERLPFQVW

-417 EEENNPKKFENR
+417 EEENDLKKFENR
-429 IIEYIYENL
+429 IIEYIYENF

>member
-1 LEGRIRGKSIQKS
+1 MKIKIKTG
-14 TKEQIQERPD
+14 KEQIL
-24 IKKVGKEHIL
+24 K
-34 RLRYKIIIF
+34 LRYKIIIF
-43 LSFFLICAS
+43 LSSFLIFTS
-52 LLIGTAAADSGVG
+52 LLICVVGAGTN
-65 IREEINQFPGFA
+65 IREEINQFPGFS

-102 SLTKVFTL
+102 SLTKIFTL
-110 LVALEIFGEE
+110 LAALEIFDEE
-120 YAYPTSFY
+120 QYAYPTSIF

-135 EINGDLYIVG
+135 EINGDLYIAG

-154 VIRKIADALVQKFS
+154 VIRKIADDLVQKFS
-168 IKYISGDIV
+168 IKCISGDIV

-242 GGDIRIGKTKENLR
+242 GGDIRIGKTKENLQA
-256 IKYIYYSDTLD
+256 KYIYYSDTLD

-282 ENIFRTLA
+282 ENIFRSLA
-290 LMDNPEGSPTTIARA
+290 PEDNPEGVSTIARA

-310 EVIDTA
+310 EAIDST

-337 LTTPT
+337 LTTSA
-342 HLVNAI
+342 HLVEAI
-348 TYLYRKYDFKIL
+348 TYLYQKYDFKIL
-360 DYFASTKE
+360 DYFANTKE
-368 KGTLKERMPFQVW
+368 KGTLKERLPFQVW
-381 GKTGTLSSASALAG
+381 GKTGTLSTASALAG
-395 LLETKDKRWV
+395 LLQTKNKRWI

-417 EEENNPKKFENR
+417 EEENDPKIFENR
-429 IIEYIYENL
+429 IVEYIYENL

>member
-1 LEGRIRGKSIQKS
+1 MK
-14 TKEQIQERPD
+14 
-24 IKKVGKEHIL
+24 L
-34 RLRYKIIIF
+34 RCKIIIF
-43 LSFFLICAS
+43 LLFLLIFTS
-52 LLIGTAAADSGVG
+52 LLICVAGAGTD
-65 IREEINQFPGFA
+65 IREEINQFPGFS

-82 DLNTQEVLFSHN
+82 DLNTQEILFSHN

-102 SLTKVFTL
+102 SLAKIFTL
-110 LVALEIFGEE
+110 LSALEILGEE
-120 YAYPTSFY
+120 YVYQTSFY
-128 FSSTTPG
+128 FSSTVPG
-135 EINGDLYIVG
+135 EINGDLYVVG
-145 SGDPTQTPE
+145 SGDPTQSPE
-154 VIRKIADALVQKFS
+154 VIRKIADDLVQKFG
-168 IKYISGDIV
+168 IRHISGDIV
-177 LDNSKFLPEEF
+177 LDNSKLLPEEF

-203 ALTVTGYKV
+203 ALTVMGYKV

-242 GGDIRIGKTKENLR
+242 EGNIRIGKTKENLR
-256 IKYIYYSDTLD
+256 VKYIYYSDTMD

-290 LMDNPEGSPTTIARA
+290 QEDNPEGVSITIARA

-310 EVIDTA
+310 EVIDTS

-337 LTTPT
+337 LTTPS
-342 HLVNAI
+342 HLVKAI
-348 TYLYRKYDFKIL
+348 TYLYQKYDFKIL

-368 KGTLKERMPFQVW
+368 KGTLKERRPFQVW
-381 GKTGTLSSASALAG
+381 GKTGTLSSTSALAG
-395 LLETKDKRWV
+395 ILQTKNKRWV

-417 EEENNPKKFENR
+417 EEENDPKIFENR

>member
-1 LEGRIRGKSIQKS
+1 MGYV
-14 TKEQIQERPD
+14 
-24 IKKVGKEHIL
+24 IKPGKELIL
-34 RLRYKIIIF
+34 KLKYKIIIF
-43 LSFFLICAS
+43 LSSFLILTS
-52 LLIGTAAADSGVG
+52 LLICVAGAGTN
-65 IREEINQFPGFA
+65 IREEINRFPGFS

-102 SLTKVFTL
+102 SLTKIFTL
-110 LVALEIFGEE
+110 LAALEIFDEE
-120 YAYPTSFY
+120 QYAYPTSFY
-128 FSSTTPG
+128 FSSTVPG

-154 VIRKIADALVQKFS
+154 VIRKIADDLVQKFS
-168 IKYISGDIV
+168 IKCISGDIV
-177 LDNSKFLPEEF
+177 LDNSKFLPQEF

-242 GGDIRIGKTKENLR
+242 EGNIRIGKIQEDLR

-267 KILAYMMKKSDNQSA
+267 KILAYMMKKSNNQSA

-290 LMDNPEGSPTTIARA
+290 PEDNPEGVSTIALA

-310 EVIDTA
+310 EIIDTV
-316 LGLKWGK
+316 LDLKWGK

-337 LTTPT
+337 LTTPA
-342 HLVNAI
+342 HLVKAI
-348 TYLYRKYDFKIL
+348 TYLYQKFDFKIL

-368 KGTLKERMPFQVW
+368 SGTLRERLPFQVW

-395 LLETKDKRWV
+395 LLQTKNKRWI

-417 EEENNPKKFENR
+417 EEENDPKIFENR